1 VESYRSA
8 QPFSTR
14 KCFHPELNMQ
24 SVFVIGLDPGVNVS
38 YFALRIDVLTGDSNT
53 DTPICSVL
61 SFGRVKVDFRKD
73 NVVDVL
79 NKPLHT
85 VWESAEISSQCTPSD
100 SVRTLFNLVE
110 GYRSS
115 THESCVVWEQQRG
128 YLREHLGDPFVVEAH
143 RLGWPV
149 KVISPSDKYHRMGVT
164 SNKQVIISI
173 YGILFIDDVNQYCT
187 SFDTLVI
194 QESVELAKNYFKH
207 ISYPFFDFLEN
218 NPLKET
224 HDIADASLFVIMALE
239 ETRWCIPTPACSL
252 MTPSSC
258 PVAVSLSK
266 LYHFRSR
273 CSNRGGANI
282 PRRIEI
288 ASRIA
293 ACRITLQTAQLIQ
306 CVVGMDQSVIE
317 LTRSNLRNMGVCSS
331 EASDLCMFFKMVNVS
346 FEGKHIEMCLD
357 STGQRV
363 VLFTHLHP
371 DRYQKIQRS
380 DGPVTYHHLFNIVY
394 VWH

>member
-1 VESYRSA
+1 MY
-8 QPFSTR
+8 
-14 KCFHPELNMQ
+14 
-24 SVFVIGLDPGVNVS
+24 
-38 YFALRIDVLTGDSNT
+38 
-53 DTPICSVL
+53 IC
-61 SFGRVKVDFRKD
+61 
-73 NVVDVL
+73 
-79 NKPLHT
+79 
-85 VWESAEISSQCTPSD
+85 I
-100 SVRTLFNLVE
+100 
-110 GYRSS
+110 
-115 THESCVVWEQQRG
+115 
-128 YLREHLGDPFVVEAH
+128 
-143 RLGWPV
+143 
-149 KVISPSDKYHRMGVT
+149 
-164 SNKQVIISI
+164 
-173 YGILFIDDVNQYCT
+173 
-187 SFDTLVI
+187 SFDTRVI

-207 ISYPFFDFLEN
+207 ISYPFFHFLEN

-252 MTPSSC
+252 MSPSSC

-293 ACRITLQTAQLIQ
+293 ACRITLQSAQLIQ

-346 FEGKHIEMCLD
+346 FGGKHIEMCLD

-363 VLFTHLHP
+363 VFFTHWDLHP
-371 DRYQKIQRS
+371 DRYSKIQRS
-380 DGPVTYHHLFNIVY
+380 DGHISSPFEHCICMSLIDVSLFDRKKMSRVKILHQHVESFIY
-394 VWH
+394 IFVKKKKSLREFIT

>member
-1 VESYRSA
+1 MESYRSA

-14 KCFHPELNMQ
+14 KFFHPELNMQ

-100 SVRTLFNLVE
+100 SERTLFNLVE

-164 SNKQVIISI
+164 SNKQVIHK
-173 YGILFIDDVNQYCT
+173 Y
-187 SFDTLVI
+187 
-194 QESVELAKNYFKH
+194 
-207 ISYPFFDFLEN
+207 
-218 NPLKET
+218 
-224 HDIADASLFVIMALE
+224 
-239 ETRWCIPTPACSL
+239 TR
-252 MTPSSC
+252 
-258 PVAVSLSK
+258 
-266 LYHFRSR
+266 
-273 CSNRGGANI
+273 NI
-282 PRRIEI
+282 IHR
-288 ASRIA
+288 
-293 ACRITLQTAQLIQ
+293 
-306 CVVGMDQSVIE
+306 
-317 LTRSNLRNMGVCSS
+317 
-331 EASDLCMFFKMVNVS
+331 
-346 FEGKHIEMCLD
+346 
-357 STGQRV
+357 
-363 VLFTHLHP
+363 
-371 DRYQKIQRS
+371 
-380 DGPVTYHHLFNIVY
+380 
-394 VWH
+394 